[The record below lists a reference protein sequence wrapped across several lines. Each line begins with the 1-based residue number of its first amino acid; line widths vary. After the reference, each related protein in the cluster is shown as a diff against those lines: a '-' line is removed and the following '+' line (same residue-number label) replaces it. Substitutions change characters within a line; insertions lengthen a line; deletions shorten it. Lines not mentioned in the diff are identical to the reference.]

1 MRPISIL
8 GTLIAVALLISS
20 CGERQEQASTV
31 PQPVA
36 VVQSIPLPV
45 IVPPAPKVGDVLSV
59 DDAEKR
65 IAALQHAR
73 EQERA
78 SWEQQD
84 AARAAEIRGAKADLA
99 AAEEHQLAVRCFWI
113 AGLLA
118 LLAIAA
124 GVAAWFLPIL
134 KGRLAAAAVGLGIL
148 SAGCY
153 WLGRHAEIIP
163 WIGAS
168 VIVGGLA
175 YAIWEIRRGH
185 TATAH
190 AAAFA
195 SDMEALIRK
204 GANETDILAAKMKA
218 ATAQKSAGIWSLLAR
233 IRKA

>member
-8 GTLIAVALLISS
+8 GSLIALALMIAG
-20 CGERQEQASTV
+20 CGDRQEQASAA

-45 IVPPAPKVGDVLSV
+45 IVPPAPKSGEIPTVNE
-59 DDAEKR
+59 AETR
-65 IAALQHAR
+65 LAALQKAR

-78 SWEQQD
+78 AWEQQD
-84 AARAAEIRGAKADLA
+84 AARVAQIKGAKDDLA

-118 LLAIAA
+118 LLALLA
-124 GVAAWFLPIL
+124 GVAACFLPVL

-148 SAGCY
+148 AAGCY
-153 WLGRHAEIIP
+153 WLGQHATIIP
-163 WIGAS
+163 WIGAG
-168 VIVGGLA
+168 VVAGGFLF
-175 YAIWEIRRGH
+175 AIWEIRRGH
-185 TATAH
+185 VSTAH

-195 SDMEALIRK
+195 SEMEGLIRK
-204 GANETDILAAKMKA
+204 GANDTDILAAKMKA
-218 ATAQKSAGIWSLLAR
+218 AAAQKKSGVWRLLDR